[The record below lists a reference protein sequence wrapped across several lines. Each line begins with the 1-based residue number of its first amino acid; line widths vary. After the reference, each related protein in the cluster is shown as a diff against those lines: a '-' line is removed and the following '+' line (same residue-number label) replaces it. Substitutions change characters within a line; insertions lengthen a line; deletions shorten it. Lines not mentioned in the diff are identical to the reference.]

1 VSISLVYPSGT
12 RNSRLSLIF
21 TVGIVIICF
30 LTGGLFGYLI
40 SPYSNSEKILDLE
53 EQLENIQ
60 NQLSIAQERLEN
72 LQNRPQEAII
82 ANYNNPSENYQNI
95 TDVVNELTSQLF
107 NLQAQLNQLQAKPAT
122 QEQNMTEFQ
131 VQLASMQSQL
141 SVLQQ
146 QINHLKENVNSIQ
159 TTPLY
164 IQPNAT
170 SGSENAFSLSKLFE
184 QVKESVVVVQGLV
197 RQVDFFGRI
206 YYSSVQGS
214 GFIYSYSGRMLILT
228 NNHVISGAVNITVT
242 MTTGE
247 VCDATL
253 LGANPN
259 NDFAVLS
266 INDPKGNYKSL
277 EIISSSTLKVGEPVI
292 VVGTPYGLAGSMSN
306 GIISA
311 LNRTLTTS
319 SQSTI
324 TGVIQTTAPLN
335 PGNSGGPL
343 MNYQGQ
349 VIGIATAIVQ
359 ESQGIGFAIPSDN
372 ILKDLK
378 QLIPV

>member
-1 VSISLVYPSGT
+1 MSISLVYPSGT

>member
-1 VSISLVYPSGT
+1 MSISLVYPSGT

-349 VIGIATAIVQ
+349 VVGIATAIVQ

>member
-1 VSISLVYPSGT
+1 MSISLVYPSGT

-378 QLIPV
+378 QLILA